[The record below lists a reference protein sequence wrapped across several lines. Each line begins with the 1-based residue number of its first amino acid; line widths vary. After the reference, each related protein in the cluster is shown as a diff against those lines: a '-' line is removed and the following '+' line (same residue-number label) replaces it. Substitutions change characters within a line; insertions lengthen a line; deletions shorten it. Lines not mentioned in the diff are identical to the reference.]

1 MTLRQLNSLVRDM
14 IKTYSHKI
22 SLKTLSF
29 PNFKNF
35 NKTRIKEHYFHLT
48 ENPFTLAGMN
58 NSLKNIFSIEGKTFF
73 TARNI

>member
-1 MTLRQLNSLVRDM
+1 MRQLNSLVRDM

-22 SLKTLSF
+22 SLKTLPF
-29 PNFKNF
+29 PSFKNF

-58 NSLKNIFSIEGKTFF
+58 NSLKIFFQLKEKLFSQPGTSDK
-73 TARNI
+73 